1 MRLATP
7 AILIATAAS
16 LALGACG
23 VSDDEPPAN
32 TGNQIDMDTD
42 ASVMAED
49 AVPAPEGMEDD
60 VDLPI
65 NDSDAVSPNTV
76 DGVGT
81 DDADAGRRSY

>member
-23 VSDDEPPAN
+23 VADDEPPAN

-42 ASVMAED
+42 ARPSCAED
-49 AVPAPEGMEDD
+49 AVPAPEG
-60 VDLPI
+60 
-65 NDSDAVSPNTV
+65 
-76 DGVGT
+76 DGGPWST
-81 DDADAGRRSY
+81 